1 MHMRRTG
8 IVGRGVLVLLGLL
21 STPPHTQG
29 TGRRLVAS
37 AADRLASERLKLSS
51 GFTARLRTRSDF
63 SGRASS
69 LLLARSTTADSN
81 VLNARDFGAVG
92 DGVSDD
98 APALQRAITAAQH
111 SRKILAIPAG
121 VYLVNYTLKS
131 KYLKVH
137 KPTFLLVISRAF
149 F

>member
-1 MHMRRTG
+1 MRRTG
-8 IVGRGVLVLLGLL
+8 IVGRGVLLLLGLL
-21 STPPHTQG
+21 STPLHTQG
-29 TGRRLVAS
+29 TGHRLGAT
-37 AADRLASERLKLSS
+37 DRLASERLKLSS
-51 GFTARLRTRSDF
+51 GFTARLRPRSEF
-63 SGRASS
+63 SARASS

-121 VYLVNYTLKS
+121 VYLVISTLKS

-137 KPTFLLVISRAF
+137 KPTLLLVISRTF
-149 F
+149 LTDCL